1 MRFHAL
7 APLALFVLNA
17 SAGHAAPAPAAA
29 PSLSIPLDCKYGVDC
44 AIQSYVDRDPGP
56 GVKDYRCG
64 GRTYEG
70 HQGIDFRIFDMAAQR
85 AGVKVL
91 AAAPGRVVRLRDGVA
106 DVSVRTIGKA
116 AIANQECGN
125 GVAIDHGGGW
135 ETQYCHMAKGSLVV
149 KVGDQVARGQ
159 PLGRVGLSG
168 NTEFPHVHLTVR
180 HGQEVVDPFAPAA
193 AGGTCSAKGSGSG
206 LWTDAAA
213 RTLAYRAGAVLN
225 TGFVDG
231 SVTMEAVEA
240 GGLKPP
246 SRDSGALVA
255 YVRAI
260 GLEAGD
266 RLRLVVT
273 APDGH
278 TLVDSQP
285 AALDHDKAQHLV
297 FAGARRPAGG
307 WAAGRYVA
315 RYTVTRGSTVAVSR
329 EFTLAF

>member
-1 MRFHAL
+1 MRLQVLGPFAL
-7 APLALFVLNA
+7 LAL
-17 SAGHAAPAPAAA
+17 SAPAEAAPAAGPA

-44 AIQSYVDRDPGP
+44 AIQSYFDRDPGS

-70 HQGIDFRIFDMAAQR
+70 HQGIDFRVYDMAAQR

-91 AAAPGRVVRLRDGVA
+91 AAAPGRVSRLRDGVA

-116 AIANQECGN
+116 AVANQECGN
-125 GVAIDHGGGW
+125 GVVIDHGGGW
-135 ETQYCHMAKGSLVV
+135 ETQYCHMARNSLMV

-180 HGQEVVDPFAPAA
+180 HDQQVVDPFAPDAPA
-193 AGGTCSAKGSGSG
+193 NTCNAGAGGPG
-206 LWTDAAA
+206 LWTAGAA

-225 TGFVDG
+225 AGFADAPL
-231 SVTMEAVEA
+231 TMESVEA
-240 GGLKPP
+240 GGLKAP
-246 SRDSGALVA
+246 SRDSNALVA

-260 GLEAGD
+260 GLELGD
-266 RLRLVVT
+266 RVRLVVT
-273 APDGH
+273 GPDGR
-278 TLVDSQP
+278 TLADSQP

-297 FAGARRPAGG
+297 FAGSRRPGAG
-307 WAAGRYVA
+307 WAAGRYAA
-315 RYTVTRGSTVAVSR
+315 RYTVTRGGRVVLSR
-329 EFTLAF
+329 EFALSF